1 MTSPRA
7 HIPLDQRS
15 SKPITQR
22 FADYVANPLR
32 SDFKF
37 IISDDGNAEI
47 PAHKFI
53 VGAGSLILDHI
64 VYGTDGLASV
74 DSSVVDAISASAFTE
89 LLRFIYTDD
98 ANITADN
105 AVEIMIKA
113 NYYDI
118 QQLEMLCVT
127 VLLDSIDRDHCCS
140 IYCRLFAYFS
150 YTEVVKRCMKFIQFA
165 PNAIFT
171 NAEFGD
177 LSADALKEILKL
189 DSINCT
195 ELQLFQACKDWA
207 TIQCERGNMP
217 VNVANLRQFLGG
229 VLSLLRFGTMS
240 TKDFAICQELA
251 PNFWA
256 PSELKS
262 IKDAITTKKTKEVR
276 REFFTCQG
284 KRGESDMIFIRL
296 MEILFIVHNIA

>member
-1 MTSPRA
+1 MISPRA

-37 IISDDGNAEI
+37 IIADDGNVEI

-53 VGAGSLILDHI
+53 VGAGSLVLDHI
-64 VYGTDGLASV
+64 VYGTDGLTSV
-74 DSSVVDAISASAFTE
+74 DATVVDSISASAFTE
-89 LLRFIYTDD
+89 LLRFLYTDN

-118 QQLEMLCVT
+118 QQLELLCVE
-127 VLLDSIDRDHCCS
+127 VLLDAIDREHCCP
-140 IYCRLFAYFS
+140 IYSRLFSYFS
-150 YTEVVKRCMKFIQFA
+150 YTEVVKRCLQFIQFA
-165 PNAIFT
+165 PDAIFK

-177 LSADALKEILKL
+177 LSADALKEILKF

-195 ELQLFQACKDWA
+195 ELHLFRACKDWA
-207 TIQCERGNMP
+207 TIQCERQQLP
-217 VNVANLRQFLGG
+217 VNVANLRQFLDGA
-229 VLSLLRFGTMS
+229 LPFLRFGTMS
-240 TKDFAICQELA
+240 QKDFAICHEVA
-251 PNFWA
+251 PDFWT

-262 IKDAITTKKTKEVR
+262 IKDAITAKKSKELK

-284 KRGESDMIFIRL
+284 KSSTTNTLPSLYNRKPQKK
-296 MEILFIVHNIA
+296 LF

>member
-1 MTSPRA
+1 MISPRA
-7 HIPLDQRS
+7 QIPLDQRP

-37 IISDDGNAEI
+37 IISDDCNVEI

-53 VGAGSLILDHI
+53 VGAGSLVLDHI
-64 VYGTDGLASV
+64 VYGTDGLTSADSTVV
-74 DSSVVDAISASAFTE
+74 DSISASAFTE
-89 LLRFIYTDD
+89 LLRFLYTDD
-98 ANITADN
+98 ADITSDN

-140 IYCRLFAYFS
+140 IYSRLFAYFS
-150 YTEVVKRCMKFIQFA
+150 YTEVVKRCLKFIQFA
-165 PNAIFT
+165 PDAIFK
-171 NAEFGD
+171 NDEFGD
-177 LSADALKEILKL
+177 LSTDALKEIIKF

-195 ELQLFQACKDWA
+195 ELQLFRACKDWA
-207 TIQCERGNMP
+207 AIQCERQKLP
-217 VNVANLRQFLGG
+217 VNVANLRQFLDG
-229 VLSLLRFGTMS
+229 VLPLLRFGTMS
-240 TKDFAICQELA
+240 PKDFAICQEVA
-251 PNFWA
+251 PDFWT
-256 PSELKS
+256 PSELKN
-262 IKDAITTKKTKEVR
+262 IKDANTSKRTKEVR

-284 KRGESDMIFIRL
+284 K
-296 MEILFIVHNIA
+296 